1 MHAGRPTEIRNQFL
15 AHVLT
20 CVRGP
25 WYRDGDGLDAP
36 WRWKKSNLT
45 NHIDAH
51 FPEDSRWKSWN
62 SSCTWSMIPMFTWS
76 CWKYKWKFPMHWEWE
91 WTWWQLLTYVLPW
104 RVCVHIPTSWPSP
117 IVWHCTKSNLTSLHA
132 SSSCVSL
139 GESRGRAP
147 LQWSTPP
154 HPNPP
159 GWPGCKYL
167 CHQVLNANWFKL
179 SNTWNRK

>member
-1 MHAGRPTEIRNQFL
+1 MHAGRPTEISSR
-15 AHVLT
+15 
-20 CVRGP
+20 
-25 WYRDGDGLDAP
+25 
-36 WRWKKSNLT
+36 SNLREGT
-45 NHIDAH
+45 MISWWWWSWCALEMKEIKFD
-51 FPEDSRWKSWN
+51 KSYWCSFSWRLQMKILKQLLHLIN
-62 SSCTWSMIPMFTWS
+62 DPNAMFTWS
-76 CWKYKWKFPMHWEWE
+76 CWKYKWKFPMHWERE

-117 IVWHCTKSNLTSLHA
+117 IVWHSTRSNITSFHA
-132 SSSCVSL
+132 SSSCASL

-179 SNTWNRK
+179 SNTWNMK